1 MEIYDYFAMTKTPHM
16 EPKRLFDFP
25 YFQLSKSPRPDSLV
39 TKMNGSWEK
48 TSTQSFVDQAN
59 EISRGLLELGI
70 KKDDK
75 VAIISSNN
83 RTEWNIMDIGI
94 MQTGAQDVPIYPTIS
109 EEDYAYVLNHSES
122 KYVFVSDEEVYRKVM
137 NIKSQVSS
145 LLDVYCFNEIKGCK
159 SWEEVKALGKSDKN
173 QKELDTIKD
182 SIDENDLATLIYT
195 SGTTGRPKGVMLSHK
210 NIASNAINSETRL
223 PIELGK
229 SKALSFL
236 PVCHIYERMLQ
247 YLYIYTGTGIYF
259 AESLE
264 TISDNLKEVQP
275 EVMSAVPRLL
285 EKVYD
290 KIIAKG
296 ADLTGVKKKLF
307 FWAVELGLEWQ
318 PYQQNGWW
326 YEKKL
331 GIARKIIFSKW
342 QEALGGNLLA
352 IASGSAALQ
361 PRLARVFN
369 AAGVPVMEGY
379 GLTET
384 SPVISVNDMRNGGFR
399 IGTVGKMLPDTD
411 VKIAEDGEIII
422 NGPQRMLGYYKD
434 PVKTAEAIDENGY
447 FHTGDIGEIDSDGFL
462 KITDRKKEMFKTSG
476 GKYVAPQ
483 LIENTMKQSRFI
495 EQIMVIGEGEKM
507 PAAFIQPNFEF
518 LKDWAKLKGISYT
531 DLKDLCSQERV
542 IERYQEEIEEHNEKF
557 GKWERVKTFR
567 LTPEEWTIKE
577 EHLTP
582 TMKLKRR
589 NIKARY
595 QDLYTEIYGAKI

>member
-1 MEIYDYFAMTKTPHM
+1 MQI
-16 EPKRLFDFP
+16 KRLFDFP
-25 YFQLSKSPRPDSLV
+25 YYQLEKFPRPDALV
-39 TKMNGSWEK
+39 TKKNGQWQK
-48 TSTQSFVDQAN
+48 TSTQSFIDQAG
-59 EISRGLLELGI
+59 EISRGLMKLGI

-75 VAIISSNN
+75 IAVISSNN

-94 MQTGAQDVPIYPTIS
+94 MQTGAQNVPIYPTIS
-109 EEDYAYVLNHSES
+109 EEDYAYVMNHSES
-122 KYVFVSDEEVYRKVM
+122 KYVFVSDQEVYNKVM
-137 NIKSQVSS
+137 NIKSQVAS
-145 LLDVYCFNEIKGCK
+145 LIEVYSFDDIEGCA
-159 SWEEVKALGKSDKN
+159 SWEEVKKMGQGDEFQEQLETSMKSIGED
-173 QKELDTIKD
+173 
-182 SIDENDLATLIYT
+182 DLATLIYT
-195 SGTTGRPKGVMLSHK
+195 SGTTGKPKGVMLSHK
-210 NIASNAINSETRL
+210 NIASNAIHSETRL
-223 PIELGK
+223 PVEQGGG
-229 SKALSFL
+229 KALSFL

-264 TISDNLKEVQP
+264 TISENLKEVKP

-296 ADLTGVKKKLF
+296 ADLTGIKKKLF
-307 FWAVELGLEWQ
+307 FWAVELGLEWE
-318 PYQQNGWW
+318 PYNQNGWW

-342 QEALGGNLLA
+342 QEALGGNLRA

-384 SPVISVNDMRNGGFR
+384 SPVISVNDMRNKGFK
-399 IGTVGKMLPDTD
+399 IGSVGKPLPETD
-411 VKIAEDGEIII
+411 VRIADDGEIII
-422 NGPQRMLGYYKD
+422 NGPQRMIGYYKD
-434 PVKTAEAIDENGY
+434 PVKTAEAIDEKGY

-462 KITDRKKEMFKTSG
+462 RITDRKKEMFKTSG

-483 LIENTMKQSRFI
+483 IIENTMKQSRFI

-507 PAAFIQPNFEF
+507 PAALIQPNFEF
-518 LKDWAKLKGISYT
+518 LKEWADRKGIKYD
-531 DLKDLCSQERV
+531 DLKDLCSKDQV
-542 IERYQEEIEEHNEKF
+542 VERYEQEVNEHNEKF

-567 LTPEEWTIKE
+567 LTPEEWTIDAE
-577 EHLTP
+577 LLTP

-589 NIKARY
+589 NIKAHY
-595 QDLYTEIYGAKI
+595 KHLYDEIYGAKI